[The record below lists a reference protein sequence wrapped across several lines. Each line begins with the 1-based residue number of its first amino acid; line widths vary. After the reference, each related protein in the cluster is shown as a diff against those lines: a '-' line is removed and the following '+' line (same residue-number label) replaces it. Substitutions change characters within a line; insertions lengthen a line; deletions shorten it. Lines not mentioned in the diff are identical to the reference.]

1 MTKATSLETKAQP
14 KAVPTR
20 EIKAQTNPSSEPEIV
35 ASMMEALTAYRDAND
50 ERLEALEK
58 RGSTDPLLADK
69 LARIDAVLDANTD
82 QLTRLSAGS
91 AHLAQRPRL
100 ETSSAFNLRSD
111 HARAFE
117 SYVRVGATAGL
128 QQKAMEAGT
137 DADGGILVPKEAETT
152 IGDHLS
158 ALSPMR
164 TIATVREVSSTVFRK
179 PVTTDGFD
187 AGWVAENAN
196 RPETGS
202 VVLSEIAFPTM
213 ELYAMPAATATLLDD
228 AAIDIDTWLAG
239 EVDAAFAE
247 QESSAF
253 VNGDG
258 ATQPLGF
265 LSAPTIDE
273 ASWAWSK
280 LGTVSTGVDGDFP
293 TTDPSEVLI
302 DLVYTLKSTYRQNG
316 TFVMNRST
324 QAALRKMRDAD
335 GNYIWTPPA
344 AAGSQAALL
353 GFPVVEMEHMPSVG
367 SDAKA
372 IAFGDFRRGYL
383 IVDRIGVRL
392 LRDPYTAKP
401 YVLFYVTKRV
411 GGGIQDFDAIKLLSF
426 SGA

>member
-1 MTKATSLETKAQP
+1 MTKPVETKAQTEP
-14 KAVPTR
+14 G
-20 EIKAQTNPSSEPEIV
+20 SEPQII

-50 ERLEALEK
+50 ERLDALEK

-69 LARIDAVLDANTD
+69 LARIDVALDTNTD
-82 QLTRLSAGS
+82 KLNRLSAK
-91 AHLAQRPRL
+91 AQRPHL
-100 ETSSAFNLRSD
+100 ETASALPLRSD
-111 HARAFE
+111 HALAFD
-117 SYVRVGATAGL
+117 SYVRSGATNL
-128 QQKAMEAGT
+128 QLKAMESGT
-137 DADGGILVPKEAETT
+137 DADGGYLVPQEAEST
-152 IGDHLS
+152 IGDHLT

-164 TIATVREVSSTVFRK
+164 SIATVRQVSSTVFRK
-179 PVTTDGFD
+179 PVTTEGFD
-187 AGWVAENAN
+187 AGWVAENAA

-202 VVLSEIAFPTM
+202 VVLSELTFPTM

-228 AAIDIDTWLAG
+228 AAIDMDVWLAG

-253 VNGDG
+253 VTGNG
-258 ATQPLGF
+258 TSQPQGF
-265 LSAPTIDE
+265 LSAPTVDE
-273 ASWAWSK
+273 ASWTWGNT
-280 LGTVSTGVDGDFP
+280 GTISTGVSGDFP
-293 TTDPSEVLI
+293 VSDPSEVLI
-302 DLVYTLKSTYRQNG
+302 DLVYALKSTYRQNG
-316 TFVMNRST
+316 TFIMNRST

-344 AAGSQAALL
+344 AADAKAALL
-353 GFPVVEMEHMPSVG
+353 GFPVVEMEHMPSIG
-367 SDAKA
+367 ADADA

-426 SGA
+426 SA

>member
-1 MTKATSLETKAQP
+1 MTEP
-14 KAVPTR
+14 NPDR
-20 EIKAQTNPSSEPEIV
+20 EIKAQTTSADRSTEPQIV

-58 RGSTDPLLADK
+58 RGNADPLLADK
-69 LARIDAVLDANTD
+69 LARIDAALDANTD
-82 QLTRLSAGS
+82 KLNRLSATP
-91 AHLAQRPRL
+91 QRPRL
-100 ETSSAFNLRSD
+100 ETASARLERSD

-117 SYVRVGATAGL
+117 TYVRAGTTAGL
-128 QQKAMEAGT
+128 QVKAMESGT
-137 DADGGILVPKEAETT
+137 DADGGYLVPPEAEST
-152 IGDHLS
+152 IGDHLT

-164 TIATVREVSSTVFRK
+164 SIATVRQVSSTVFRK

-187 AGWVAENAN
+187 AGWVAENAP

-228 AAIDIDTWLAG
+228 AAIDMDVWLAG

-247 QESSAF
+247 QESFAF
-253 VNGDG
+253 VKGNGT
-258 ATQPLGF
+258 TQPPGF
-265 LSAPTIDE
+265 LSAPMVDE
-273 ASWAWSK
+273 ASWAWGS
-280 LGTVSTGVDGDFP
+280 LGTVSTGVLGDFP
-293 TTDPSEVLI
+293 VSDPSEVLI
-302 DLVYTLKSTYRQNG
+302 DLVYALKSSYRQNG

-324 QAALRKMRDAD
+324 QSALRKMRDAD
-335 GNYIWTPPA
+335 GNYIWTPPS
-344 AAGSQAALL
+344 AAGVKASLL
-353 GFPVVEMEHMPSVG
+353 GFPVVEMEDMDSIG

-383 IVDRIGVRL
+383 IVDHIGVRL

-411 GGGIQDFDAIKLLSF
+411 GGGIQDFDAIKLLTF
-426 SGA
+426 SAA